1 MHQRIHWDLHQHLH
15 FNVPLFL
22 DSLHHILLPNWL
34 SSSNLLI
41 FIHIFVMNTL
51 IETRKLQS
59 SFPSY
64 ILYPKTVQMSFIFI
78 DIFVQ
83 AELQTDIFI
92 ESCKKSHFL
101 SLPSGS
107 QARSLEQR
115 NRHQHSSLVS
125 RVICCFPQSCSWIF
139 WSKCGRFKSK
149 DWKVFHE
156 S

>member
-1 MHQRIHWDLHQHLH
+1 MHQCIHWDLHQHLH

-41 FIHIFVMNTL
+41 FIHIFVMINTL
-51 IETRKLQS
+51 IETQKLQS

-83 AELQTDIFI
+83 AEHQTDIFI

-101 SLPSGS
+101 YLLSGS
-107 QARSLEQR
+107 HVSNSLIVFIFVNNFFKR
-115 NRHQHSSLVS
+115 FTSSLRAAVLLLVPLPLPPKWLSSS
-125 RVICCFPQSCSWIF
+125 RS
-139 WSKCGRFKSK
+139 
-149 DWKVFHE
+149 
-156 S
+156 